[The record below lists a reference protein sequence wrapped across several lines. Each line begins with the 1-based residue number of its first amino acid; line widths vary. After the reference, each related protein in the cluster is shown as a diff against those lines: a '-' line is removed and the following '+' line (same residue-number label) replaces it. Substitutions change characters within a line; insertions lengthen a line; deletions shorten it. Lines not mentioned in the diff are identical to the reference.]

1 MGITYSKSGD
11 KWQPEATVKVVNPLL
26 LGAASVMPL
35 VIITGL
41 LIAPSLPKAATQ
53 VPKVQLPSIQMP
65 EIDLSAFAPVPVEH
79 TQRSAWLG
87 KVKVGAFS
95 GEAAH
100 LAGITHVSTYGL
112 ADAKQYAK
120 YRESVHSTYGAD
132 LEDMNYFS
140 LKQENFKDRV
150 EKLERWILMAGE
162 YGDVTIALEPLG
174 EEKYDIFH
182 DSTAMEFLSRAF
194 QRAEKHD
201 ITIWIRFASE
211 SNLRGSEYSATQP
224 SVADDFYEA
233 AADFKSQMPGNVKLV
248 FSPLINTFYVGKKYQ
263 KSLARRMFYGPNE
276 SNVLWDRIGGTIYR
290 TTHPLLPMYEDYYSF
305 MHELDPEAPFQI
317 CELGCAYPQREE
329 VLAFLKLC
337 GDGNWSMLEKVNLFA
352 RDINSRADPYSQF
365 GYLEPVERAEKSKL
379 AQETGEVQPMDSYI
393 KPLITVQ

>member
-1 MGITYSKSGD
+1 MGTTYSKSGD
-11 KWQPEATVKVVNPLL
+11 KWQPEATIKVVNPLL
-26 LGAASVMPL
+26 LGAASVVPL
-35 VIITGL
+35 LIITGF
-41 LIAPSLPKAATQ
+41 LIAPTISKPTVH
-53 VPKVQLPSIQMP
+53 VPQVQLPSIQIP
-65 EIDLSAFAPVPVEH
+65 EIDLSSFVPVHVEH
-79 TQRSAWLG
+79 THPSAWLG

-112 ADAKQYAK
+112 ADATQYAK
-120 YRESVHSTYGAD
+120 YRESVRATYGAD

-182 DSTAMEFLSRAF
+182 DATAMEFLSRAF
-194 QRAEKHD
+194 QRAEAKN

-248 FSPLINTFYVGKKYQ
+248 FSPLINTFYVGKQYQ
-263 KSLARRMFYGPNE
+263 KSLARRMLYGPNKT
-276 SNVLWDRIGGTIYR
+276 NVIWDRIGGTIYR
-290 TTHPLLPMYEDYYSF
+290 TTNPLLPMYEDYYSF
-305 MHELDPEAPFQI
+305 MHELDPETPFQI
-317 CELGCAYPQREE
+317 CELGCAYPKRAE
-329 VLAFLKLC
+329 VLEFLKLC
-337 GDGNWSMLEKVNLFA
+337 GDGNWPMLQKVNLFA
-352 RDINSRADPYSQF
+352 RDINSRADPFSQF
-365 GYLEPVERAEKSKL
+365 GYLEPIERAEKAKL
-379 AQETGEVQPMDSYI
+379 AKETGEAQPMDSYI
-393 KPLITVQ
+393 KPLISVE